1 MKEKTKIGQFMY
13 DLTYSASEKL
23 MENRK
28 LLIALNYTWGI
39 LVTLAGWIAYAF
51 CMLFLKKKVVRVEKF
66 AHERIVIIGNNWGG
80 MNLGMVSFVADKMGD
95 SWTQHTKCH
104 ETGHSFQNAIFGPLH
119 IFIVCIPSV
128 IRYWYR
134 NWYTKK
140 HKQDINFNLPPYSL
154 IWFEGSADL
163 IGQEYY
169 EKYGS
174 K

>member
-1 MKEKTKIGQFMY
+1 MNERTKIGQFMY

-39 LVTLAGWIAYAF
+39 LVTFAGWIAYTF

-66 AHERIVIIGNNWGG
+66 VHERIVIIGNNWGG
-80 MNLGMVSFVADKMGD
+80 MNLGMVSFVADEMGD